1 MIENQHFS
9 PNSEVRDAAWSNRI
23 LILAVA
29 GILFLT
35 LYPFRFDFHTPIGM
49 ASPFF
54 LGKGFKVSGLL
65 DAFLNTLL
73 FAPFGFGLAEKLR
86 ERGESRRF
94 TFVIA
99 LIAGALFSYTIE
111 FLQIYIPDRDS
122 GWEDVVTNSTGS
134 ILGLLLFETLGGT
147 VLPVLSSCERALTQ
161 ILSGWRAAL
170 VFLLYFGLW
179 FVASIHLQRETR
191 LSNWNPDSLLVVGND
206 ASGKGAWTG
215 KIHLVQIGDRAIS
228 NDEAKRVLAA
238 EGADI
243 TVPGLRAS
251 FDLSSSTPLH
261 DQLNFLPDLGWTPRV
276 PANLETKPLV
286 LDGSSWLSSK
296 IKVRE
301 LIQDLRRSNQF
312 TIRIVCTP
320 GTTNGADARILSVSQ
335 PSGLA
340 NLTMRQEGTTLVFW
354 FRNGISFRRSLLA
367 WRVPDVLR
375 MGEVRDVLYSYDGSN
390 LSLYID
396 GKLQPAHYKL
406 GPGAALAV
414 FLRRVRPNELNG
426 YNDIYYALVFFF
438 GGVLLGT
445 VARRLPRNEL
455 AGYVI
460 LGMVT
465 LAVPLFLEL
474 VLVRVSGRWFSLAN
488 VLLSIGLLI
497 AGALWINAD
506 RRSIRRA
513 G

>member
-1 MIENQHFS
+1 VIENQHFS
-9 PNSEVRDAAWSNRI
+9 PRSEVRNAAWSNRI

-35 LYPFRFDFHTPIGM
+35 LYPFRFDFHTPPGM
-49 ASPFF
+49 VSPFL
-54 LGKGFKVSGLL
+54 LGKGFKVSGLF
-65 DAFLNTLL
+65 DAFLNVLL

-86 ERGESRRF
+86 ERGKSRRL

-99 LIAGALFSYTIE
+99 IVAGALFSYTIE

-134 ILGLLLFETLGGT
+134 ILGLLLFEGLGRT
-147 VLPVLSSCERALTQ
+147 VLPILSACERALTAV
-161 ILSGWRAAL
+161 LSGWRVTL
-170 VFLLYFGLW
+170 VLLFYFGFW
-179 FVASIHLQRETR
+179 FAASIHLQRESR
-191 LSNWNPDSLLVVGND
+191 LSNWNPDSLLVIGND
-206 ASGKGAWTG
+206 AAGKNAWTG
-215 KIHLVQIGDRAIS
+215 QIRLVQIGDRAIS
-228 NDEAKRVLAA
+228 NDQVEKVLAA
-238 EGADI
+238 ESLNT

-251 FDLSSSTPLH
+251 FDLSSLTPLH
-261 DQLNFLPDLGWTPRV
+261 DQLNFLPDLVWTPRI
-276 PANLETKPLV
+276 PAHLETNSLV
-286 LDGSSWLSSK
+286 LDGSSWLSSS
-296 IKVRE
+296 VNVAD

-320 GTTNGADARILSVSQ
+320 GTTNGVDARILSVSP

-340 NLTMRQEGTTLVFW
+340 DLTMRQEGTTLVFW
-354 FRNGISFRRSLLA
+354 FRNGISVRRSLLA

-375 MGEVRDVLYSYDGSN
+375 MGQVRDVLYSYDGSN

-396 GKLQPAHYKL
+396 GKLQPVRYKL
-406 GPGAALAV
+406 GPGAALAA
-414 FLRRVRPNELNG
+414 FLLRVRPNELNG

-445 VARRLPRNEL
+445 VARQLPRNKL

-460 LGMVT
+460 LGVVT

-474 VLVRVSGRWFSLAN
+474 VLVRASGHRFSLAN
-488 VLLSIGLLI
+488 VALSVGFLI
-497 AGALWINAD
+497 AGALWLNAD
-506 RRSIRRA
+506 RGSIRSA